1 MSKSNFMAVI
11 VPLSQIMQKMID
23 NEETQRSA
31 RFMIWS
37 SAAKELRRL
46 LGHRFSCL
54 APAVNP
60 WGKLAALPYG
70 VALGALEREVFLDLY
85 LTARELQEQEIQ
97 DRNAAIRSKLKP
109 LFMRELSPEVTV
121 TLAALPHDDPEL
133 ERELERGQKF
143 LSGDIAGEAV
153 LYYLGYKSNYLT
165 DQQEN
170 DLLAHMDKYA
180 LCVAELSPTGKE

>member
-1 MSKSNFMAVI
+1 MSKSNFMGVI
-11 VPLSQIMQKMID
+11 VPLSPIMQNMID
-23 NEETQRSA
+23 NEETQQSA

-37 SAAKELRRL
+37 SAAKELRAL
-46 LGHRFSCL
+46 LDHRFSCL

-60 WGKLAALPYG
+60 WGKSAALPYG

-109 LFMRELSPEVTV
+109 LFIRELSPEVTV

-133 ERELERGQKF
+133 EQELERGQKF
-143 LSGDIAGEAV
+143 LSGDITGAAV

-170 DLLAHMDKYA
+170 DLLAHMDKFA
-180 LCVAELSPTGKE
+180 LCVAELSPAGKE